1 MGELEGRT
9 ALVTGA
15 SRGIGREIAR
25 RFAAEGARVV
35 VTARSLD
42 RAPEHL
48 GGTLSELVEE
58 IRAEGG
64 WAFAVAADLAAPA
77 SRSHLHAQAVEAL
90 GEPIDVL
97 VNNAAAAFYLPFLRY
112 SENRYRVAMEINL
125 HAPWDLCR
133 QVIPAMQQRGRG
145 WIVNLSSAT
154 ARLPEG
160 PPFDDY
166 ARRFGAILYG
176 TTKAALNRFTRG
188 LAAEMQQH
196 GIAVNSVEPIAV
208 VRTPGVLALGIDT
221 THTVVETPAC
231 MAEAALALA
240 TADPAKLTGRIA
252 QATPLLEELGRPTHP
267 VAEPEPV
274 G

>member
-48 GGTLSELVEE
+48 GGTLAGLVEE

-64 WAFAVAADLAAPA
+64 WSFAVAADLADPS
-77 SRSHLHAQAVEAL
+77 SRSDLHARAVEAL
-90 GEPIDVL
+90 GAPIDVL

-112 SENRYRVAMEINL
+112 SDNRYRVAMEVNL

-133 QVIPAMQQRGRG
+133 LVIPAMQRRGRG

-154 ARLPEG
+154 ARLPDG

-166 ARRFGAILYG
+166 ARRFGSILYG

-188 LAAEMQQH
+188 LAAEMQVH
-196 GIAVNSVEPIAV
+196 GIAVNSVEPIAA
-208 VRTPGVLALGIDT
+208 VRTPGVEALGIDT
-221 THTVVETPAC
+221 THTVVETLAC

-240 TADPAKLTGRIA
+240 TADPAHLTGRIA

-267 VAEPEPV
+267 AP
-274 G
+274 GAARAG